1 MRNEESWKPTKY
13 RLLRGS
19 LRASVDPANVG
30 PGSRLVVE
38 CIANFYNDA
47 IPKYVNGRLIDLGCG
62 KAPLYLKYKSHTTSI
77 TCVDWG
83 NTVNKSDH
91 LDMECDLTSDLPFAD
106 GSFDTVILSDVLE
119 HLPEPNLLWEEINR
133 MLVSGGRVLMNV
145 PYFYP
150 LHEVPYDYYRYS
162 CYALRRFAEN
172 YGFEVLEL
180 NPLGGSPEVMT
191 DMLAKHL
198 QFIPVLAA

>member
-1 MRNEESWKPTKY
+1 M
-13 RLLRGS
+13 
-19 LRASVDPANVG
+19 
-30 PGSRLVVE
+30 
-38 CIANFYNDA
+38 
-47 IPKYVNGRLIDLGCG
+47 
-62 KAPLYLKYKSHTTSI
+62 
-77 TCVDWG
+77 
-83 NTVNKSDH
+83 
-91 LDMECDLTSDLPFAD
+91 
-106 GSFDTVILSDVLE
+106 
-119 HLPEPNLLWEEINR
+119 NR

-198 QFIPVLAA
+198 QFIPVVGSLSARLLQATTLLFIRTRLGRKLSLKTSERYPLGYSMVAEKV